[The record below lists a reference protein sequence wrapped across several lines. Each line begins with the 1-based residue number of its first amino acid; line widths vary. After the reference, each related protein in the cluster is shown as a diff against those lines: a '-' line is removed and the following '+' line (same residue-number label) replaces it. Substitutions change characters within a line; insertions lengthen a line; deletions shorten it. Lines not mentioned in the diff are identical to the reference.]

1 MNREEVVYSVSELT
15 AALKRTLESGYGR
28 VRVRGEISGFRR
40 PASGHL
46 YFSLKDAEAQ
56 LRAVMFRGAA
66 VGLRFV
72 PADGLEVE
80 AEGEISLYEP
90 RGDLQIILRR
100 MVPSGLGAL
109 MRAFEELKRRL
120 ADEGLFDPAAKKPLP
135 VFPTTVALVT
145 SPTGAAVRDL
155 VHVLRRRWPPV
166 RIVLVPVRVQGDGA
180 ADEIARAVGRVDR
193 WGEADVMIVG
203 RGGGSLEDLWA
214 FNEEPVARA
223 IAACR
228 TPVVSAVGHET
239 DFTIADLAAD
249 ERAATPSAAAERV
262 VPDHRDVERRLA
274 HAQGKLTRHIRGELD
289 RRTERLRRLTAAY
302 GFRRPELFLR
312 REQQRVDELTA
323 RLGRAAS
330 DMIEDGRGALLRADR
345 RLAVHSP
352 EGRTR
357 LARSELSGLRT
368 RLAQA
373 AAAAVTERRRALAG
387 TSRALDA
394 LDPTGVLARGYCLA
408 RDPRTGRIL
417 RAARGLAVEAPL
429 VVQFH
434 EDRAHTRVD
443 RVEKGGPL
451 DADGPGRIGKGSA

>member
-1 MNREEVVYSVSELT
+1 VNRDGTVYSVSELT
-15 AALKRTLESGYGR
+15 GALKRTLESGYGR

-46 YFSLKDAEAQ
+46 YFALKDQNAQ

-66 VGLRFV
+66 AGLRFL

-100 MVPSGLGAL
+100 MEPSGLGAL

-120 ADEGLFDPAAKKPLP
+120 AAEGLFDPAAKRPLP
-135 VFPTTVALVT
+135 AFPRTVALIT

-155 VHVLRRRWPPV
+155 IHVLRRRWPAV
-166 RIVLVPVRVQGDGA
+166 EIVLFPVRVQGEGA
-180 ADEIARAVGRVDR
+180 AGEIARALDRMDR
-193 WGEADVMIVG
+193 WGGADVAIVG

-223 IAACR
+223 LAACR

-239 DFTIADLAAD
+239 DFTIADLVAD

-262 VPDHRDVERRLA
+262 VPDHRELQRRLRMLE
-274 HAQGKLTRHIRGELD
+274 GKLARHMRGAVD
-289 RRTERLRRLTAAY
+289 VRAERLRRLVAAY
-302 GFRRPELFLR
+302 GFRRPERFLR
-312 REQQRVDELTA
+312 REQQRVDELAA
-323 RLGRAAS
+323 RLRRSTVETVRGGRHRAGDAA
-330 DMIEDGRGALLRADR
+330 R
-345 RLAVHSP
+345 RLAGLCP
-352 EGRTR
+352 AGRARVARVELRSLDGR
-357 LARSELSGLRT
+357 LR
-368 RLAQA
+368 QA
-373 AAAAVTERRRALAG
+373 AAAGAAARRSLLGG
-387 TSRALDA
+387 TARALDA

-408 RDPRTGRIL
+408 RRPDTGRIL
-417 RAARGLAVEAPL
+417 RSAEGLASGAPL

-434 EDRAHTRVD
+434 RDRAHTRVE
-443 RVEKGGPL
+443 RVEAGGP
-451 DADGPGRIGKGSA
+451 PERIDTGKGDA